1 MPFRVLCLH
10 GMGVNAAIFAAQ
22 TAHFRSLLPLD
33 YEWVFIDGPAECDA
47 APGVAA
53 FFEPPYLCWYTT
65 PTTAKMDA
73 AHKLVSTAIEQHGPF
88 DAVMG
93 FSQGAALAASAIL
106 RHQIQHPTQPPL
118 FQMGIFICSPMPFS
132 QSLEFGVDAR
142 KYFGLRGL
150 LRPSRP
156 GCPTTVPEYLVT
168 DPAYLKGEDE
178 LDDSSSGSED
188 ESLPIRRT
196 SPSIFYQMYHSTVDS
211 VRIKIPTVHIY
222 GRRDKWRLHSKDL
235 VKLCPRNLA
244 TVYEHDGG
252 HEIPKSASEEICDAI
267 EIAVASL

>member
-33 YEWVFIDGPAECDA
+33 YEWIFIDGPAECDA

-53 FFEPPYLCWYTT
+53 FYEPPYLCWYTS
-65 PTTAKMDA
+65 PTTAKMDS
-73 AHKLVSTAIEQHGPF
+73 AHKLISSVIERDGPF

-106 RHQIQHPTQPPL
+106 RHQIQHPNRPPL
-118 FQMGIFICSPMPFS
+118 FNMGIFICSPMPFS
-132 QSLEFGVDAR
+132 QSLDFGVDAR
-142 KYFGLRGL
+142 KYFGLGGL

-156 GCPTTVPEYLVT
+156 GCPTTVPEYLIT

-178 LDDSSSGSED
+178 LDDSSSGSDD
-188 ESLPIRRT
+188 ESLPVRRT
-196 SPSIFYQMYHSTVDS
+196 SPSIFYQMYHSTVDT
-211 VRIKIPTVHIY
+211 VRIKIPTVHVY

-235 VKLCPRNLA
+235 VKLCPKNLA